1 MKNKDNR
8 NEKAAELRSQA
19 EAKLSER
26 KKIAAPPP
34 AMESDSRRLV
44 HELEVHQIELEMQN
58 EELVQARA
66 NMEALLSQYT
76 DLYDFAPVGY
86 FTLARD
92 GVIHQVNLAGAT
104 LLGVERGA
112 LIKRRFGMFVS
123 VESRP
128 IFNDFLARVFLTSGS
143 KETCQVTLLKGK
155 HKPLWVHIEATRI
168 EDGQECRA
176 VVSDLTELKRAEE
189 ALSDSEMR
197 YRRIFETAQDGI
209 LILDAETGKV
219 VDVNPFLVKMLGY
232 SHEQFV
238 GKQIWELGLLKDVVA
253 NRDKFAELQRQEY
266 VRYEDLPLVTG
277 DDRQI
282 EVEFIS
288 NVYSVDHSKVI
299 QCNIRNI
306 TERKQTQDK
315 LSVSEVR
322 YRRLFETAQDGI
334 LILDAETGIIVDVNP
349 FLIEMLGYSHEQ
361 FVGKRIWDLGCL
373 KDVVAN
379 RDKFAELQRQ
389 EYVRYEDLPLVTG
402 DDRQIEVEFISNVY
416 SVDHNKV
423 IQCNIRNVTE
433 RKRAE
438 EAIKKYQDNLE
449 ELVAE
454 RTKAL
459 RESEE
464 NFRRS
469 QDGSP
474 LGIRIITAGG
484 ELLYANQAILDI
496 YGYDSVEELEAT
508 PHKKSYTPESY
519 AEHQVRLKKRQRGEY
534 VPPNYEISIIHKD
547 GKVRHLEVFRKEVLW
562 NGETQFQVL
571 YNDITERKRAEEAL
585 KESGRLLNDTGEMAK
600 IGGWE
605 FDVETLEQV
614 WTEEVYRIHE
624 VDMTYKPTVSK
635 GIDFYAPDSRPI
647 IERAV
652 QRAIEHGEPF
662 DVELEFIT
670 AKGNLRWVH
679 AVGKVDKGHGKVL
692 GTIQDITERKRVE
705 KDLIFNNVI
714 LSTQQET
721 SFDGILVVDE
731 KGTIISCNRRFIDMW
746 GIPPD
751 IVVSKSDERALQS
764 VVDKLMNPEEFM
776 RKVQKLYSDRQE
788 TSWDEIALK
797 DGRTFDR
804 YSTPMLGADGRYFG
818 RVWNFRDITERKWVE
833 EALRTSEK
841 KYRQL
846 IETLQEGIWVIDK
859 DTSTT
864 FVNPRMAEMLGYT
877 IEEMLG
883 KPLFSFMD
891 ERGVEIVKYNMER
904 RKQGIAEQH
913 DFEFLRKDGSR
924 VYTTM
929 ETSPLTDEKGNF
941 VGALAGVVDITGR
954 KLADAKRLEL
964 ERKYLI
970 SSRLASIG
978 EMAAGIA
985 HEINNPLSPIIG
997 FADLLLKED
1006 LPEAIKADLQ
1016 IIRDCANRAA
1026 AVTKGLLVFAR
1037 QSKPMR
1043 KLCSINEL
1051 IETTIQLRIYH
1062 LKTNN
1067 VIVITELDPELPE
1080 IMVDAAQMQQ
1090 VLLNLIM
1097 NAEYEMDKAHGGG
1110 NLTIKT
1116 ERTDNIIRVLVKDDG
1131 QGISSENMEKLFQ
1144 PFFTTKKVG
1153 DGTGLGLSVCHGIVA
1168 EHNGRIYAESDEG
1181 NGATFIV
1188 ELPVLRQEEEEAKPS
1203 ESDAVK
1209 AEETVGARI
1218 LVVDDE
1224 PSITQ
1229 VLKRVLTAEGYDVET
1244 TNKASDALN
1253 MIKGGKSYALI
1264 LLDIKLPDMSG
1275 IELYQHLGRIATSL
1289 TRRIIFVTGD
1299 VLGADT
1305 MDFFSRTKAFYIT
1318 KPFDIVQLKKDVKSK
1333 LTEKA

>member
-26 KKIAAPPP
+26 KKKAAPPP
-34 AMESDSRRLV
+34 AKESDSRRLV

-92 GVIHQVNLAGAT
+92 SVIHQVNLAGST

-112 LIKRRFGMFVS
+112 LIKRRFGLFVS

-128 IFNDFLARVFLTSGS
+128 IFNDFLAKVFSTSGS
-143 KETCQVTLLKGK
+143 KETCQVTLMKEG
-155 HKPLWVHIEATRI
+155 HRPLWAHIEATRI

-176 VVSDLTELKRAEE
+176 VVSDITERKRAEE

-197 YRRIFETAQDGI
+197 YRRLFETAQDGI

-219 VDVNPFLVKMLGY
+219 VDVNPFLVKVLGY

-277 DDRQI
+277 DGRQI

-402 DDRQIEVEFISNVY
+402 DGRQIEVEFISNVY

-438 EAIKKYQDNLE
+438 EALKKYQDNLE

-454 RTKAL
+454 RTEAL
-459 RESEE
+459 RESEN

-469 QDGSP
+469 QEGSP
-474 LGIRIITAGG
+474 LGIRIITSGG

-571 YNDITERKRAEEAL
+571 YNDITERKR
-585 KESGRLLNDTGEMAK
+585 
-600 IGGWE
+600 
-605 FDVETLEQV
+605 
-614 WTEEVYRIHE
+614 
-624 VDMTYKPTVSK
+624 
-635 GIDFYAPDSRPI
+635 
-647 IERAV
+647 
-652 QRAIEHGEPF
+652 
-662 DVELEFIT
+662 
-670 AKGNLRWVH
+670 
-679 AVGKVDKGHGKVL
+679 
-692 GTIQDITERKRVE
+692 VE
-705 KDLIFNNVI
+705 KELIFNNVI

-721 SFDGILVVDE
+721 SLDGILVVDE

-746 GIPPD
+746 DIPPD
-751 IVVSKSDERALQS
+751 VVVSKSDERAMQS
-764 VVDKLMNPEEFM
+764 VMNQLIDPEEFM
-776 RKVQKLYSDRQE
+776 RKVQKLYSNRQE

-859 DTSTT
+859 DTITT

-924 VYTTM
+924 VYATM

-1051 IETTIQLRIYH
+1051 VETTIQLRIYH

-1067 VIVITELDPELPE
+1067 VIVIKELDPELPE
-1080 IMVDAAQMQQ
+1080 TMVDAAQMQQ

-1097 NAEYEMDKAHGGG
+1097 NAEYEMNKAHVGG

-1188 ELPVLRQEEEEAKPS
+1188 ELPILRQEEETKPS
-1203 ESDAVK
+1203 ESDVVK